1 MSPILKEQTESRVK
15 VLGNILLV
23 MQNVFKLTT
32 DTERSKV
39 KFTAQKMF
47 SVNVTHLLK
56 KSLMQKFI
64 FCALIVPVFL
74 L

>member
-39 KFTAQKMF
+39 TFTAQEMF

>member
-39 KFTAQKMF
+39 TFTAQKMF

-56 KSLMQKFI
+56 KSLMQKLI

-74 L
+74 V